1 MARPQKMRRICC
13 YPDYWSFAP
22 DGELSKLETV
32 FYSGHCTSI
41 PAYDIMK
48 EIMGDKLRA
57 LHSGEAVIQ

>member
-1 MARPQKMRRICC
+1 MK
-13 YPDYWSFAP
+13 
-22 DGELSKLETV
+22 
-32 FYSGHCTSI
+32 FYSRHCTSI